1 MSLDLTA
8 ELRALGVALGVL
20 DGDGDLRPDWFS
32 DPLKH
37 IRRILLDPD
46 QRAALLDAIDGLL
59 PEDPDGPDAQGE
71 TRHPLLDPDQA
82 GAASSSRCGG
92 RRPARRCSASPHRS
106 AAATRSSGPT

>member
-46 QRAALLDAIDGLL
+46 QRASLLDATGRSIMQSRLL
-59 PEDPDGPDAQGE
+59 NEV
-71 TRHPLLDPDQA
+71 
-82 GAASSSRCGG
+82 GG
-92 RRPARRCSASPHRS
+92 Q
-106 AAATRSSGPT
+106 